1 MNSCYP
7 SLSPKTFRS
16 DSVTVDFLSYFSS
29 IKSSYLE
36 PVKRKERKEA
46 RSRKKKKKKTSVRK

>member
-29 IKSSYLE
+29 IKSNLE

-46 RSRKKKKKKTSVRK
+46 RSRKKKRRKQA

>member
-46 RSRKKKKKKTSVRK
+46 RSRKKKRRKQA